1 MFYPSKFPH
10 NPNVREFYSPPRSK
24 SNETEGLFEKFFE
37 KIPNFVCCIAKLL
50 LILRCHID

>member
-37 KIPNFVCCIAKLL
+37 KIPNFVCA
-50 LILRCHID
+50 LRNCY